1 MGLFDKLKRNYE
13 TDAEAAKRLYDKATS
28 EYKAKNYHSAV
39 RLYEMAWDKDPDVG
53 TFFFLSCCYYF
64 EWGTSKDEKRCYEL
78 TRHAALKDHPAA
90 MNNLS
95 FFLNTGYGCQ
105 EDRVEGRKWLERAA
119 NKNDVRAC
127 HTLACQLHI
136 EAKDDPKLLDR
147 CHKLITRCAT
157 ENFKDSVAKVSEW
170 FGPIKEEDWK
180 DMTTVDM
187 YNRGCDWMNGTNG
200 YTKNLTLAIR
210 CFDAAAERNHAGAY
224 CNKGWCLEQEGKYAL
239 ANEAYLKAANLGNAA
254 AMANLAQNLHNG
266 TGWPKDDTAARHY
279 LTMAQEA
286 GSGRATTLLAQFF
299 PEPKEEPQ
307 PAYDEEY
314 DEDAYS
320 DQPSAYD
327 MEEDDDELDFEDMTN
342 EEKVE
347 LMINNMNMCVS
358 MGFCIDEYDVPQL
371 AEELIEAEEYD
382 LARKLLRACLSVCES
397 SDEKNH
403 IDEVRFLLAWVYY
416 LDYDGNDENNAP
428 YYRLRLAYNL
438 IMLLGENPKLFGI
451 QYQKLADFYDICY
464 HFGDNYDLHNI
475 PCYHIPT
482 WYGHQAY
489 KFYSKAADMG
499 YYYSMQQ
506 QAKYLMKEPSIV
518 PSDYQKAEQLLTE
531 AVEYRRDLTLYLL
544 GELYYHD
551 KYGRKNVEKA
561 KECYINF
568 INKEYCYN
576 LYPYEYG
583 QACHNVASI
592 LIDYDGSIEALHQAR
607 KILSE
612 ARSHK
617 WCFGDVDRLYGR
629 MLCEGLGGARDVAEG
644 RRLIAEACDDEEGK
658 ATFRMKL

>member
-1 MGLFDKLKRNYE
+1 MGLFDKLKGFNE
-13 TDAEAAKRLYDKATS
+13 TNTEAAKRLYDKATS

-127 HTLACQLHI
+127 HTLAHNLYR

-170 FGPIKEEDWK
+170 FGPIKEEEWK
-180 DMTTVDM
+180 GMTTVDM

-200 YTKNLTLAIR
+200 YTKNLPLAIR
-210 CFDAAAERNHAGAY
+210 CFDAAAERNHAAAY

-239 ANEAYLKAANLGNAA
+239 ANEAYLKGANLGNAA

-279 LTMAQEA
+279 LIMAQEA
-286 GSGRATTLLAQFF
+286 GAERATTLLAQFF

-314 DEDAYS
+314 NEDAYG
-320 DQPSAYD
+320 DQPSTYD
-327 MEEDDDELDFEDMTN
+327 MDEEDDELDFEDWTN

-347 LMINNMNMCVS
+347 FMTTNMNMCVS
-358 MGFCIDEYDVPQL
+358 MGFCFDEYDVPQL
-371 AEELIEAEEYD
+371 AEELIEAEEYE

-397 SDEKNH
+397 SDEKKH

-416 LDYDGNDENNAP
+416 LDYDGNEENNAP

-438 IMLLGENPKLFGI
+438 IMQLGENPKLFGI
-451 QYQKLADFYDICY
+451 QYQNLADFYDICY

-475 PCYHIPT
+475 PGYHIPT

-489 KFYSKAADMG
+489 KFYSKAADS
-499 YYYSMQQ
+499 YYHSMQQ
-506 QAKYLMKEPSIV
+506 QAKYLMKEPSVV
-518 PSDYQKAEQLLTE
+518 PSNYLKAEQLL
-531 AVEYRRDLTLYLL
+531 RDAANNRQALALYLL
-544 GELYYHD
+544 GELYYHN
-551 KYGRKNVEKA
+551 KYGRRNVEKA
-561 KECYINF
+561 KGCYINF
-568 INKEYCYN
+568 IYKEYCYN

>member
-1 MGLFDKLKRNYE
+1 MGLFDKLKGFNE
-13 TDAEAAKRLYDKATS
+13 TNTEAAKRLYDKATS

-127 HTLACQLHI
+127 HTLAHNLYR

-170 FGPIKEEDWK
+170 FGPIKEEEWK
-180 DMTTVDM
+180 GMTTVDM

-200 YTKNLTLAIR
+200 YTKNLPLAIR

-239 ANEAYLKAANLGNAA
+239 ANEAYLKGANLGNAA

-279 LTMAQEA
+279 LIMAQEA
-286 GSGRATTLLAQFF
+286 GSERATTLLAQFF

-314 DEDAYS
+314 NEDAYG
-320 DQPSAYD
+320 DQPSTYD
-327 MEEDDDELDFEDMTN
+327 MDEEDDELDFEDWTN

-347 LMINNMNMCVS
+347 FMTTNMNMCVS
-358 MGFCIDEYDVPQL
+358 MGFCFDEYDVPQL
-371 AEELIEAEEYD
+371 AEELIEAEEYE

-397 SDEKNH
+397 SDEKKH

-416 LDYDGNDENNAP
+416 LDYDGNEENNAP

-438 IMLLGENPKLFGI
+438 IMQLGENPKLFGI
-451 QYQKLADFYDICY
+451 QYQNLADFYDICY

-475 PCYHIPT
+475 PGYHIPT

-489 KFYSKAADMG
+489 KFYSKAADS
-499 YYYSMQQ
+499 YYHSMQQ
-506 QAKYLMKEPSIV
+506 QAKYLMKEPSVV
-518 PSDYQKAEQLLTE
+518 PSNYLKAEQLL
-531 AVEYRRDLTLYLL
+531 RDAANNRQALALYLL
-544 GELYYHD
+544 GELYYHN
-551 KYGRKNVEKA
+551 KYGRRNVEKA
-561 KECYINF
+561 KGCYINF
-568 INKEYCYN
+568 IYKEYCYN

>member
-1 MGLFDKLKRNYE
+1 MGLFDKLKGFNE
-13 TDAEAAKRLYDKATS
+13 TNTEAAKRLYDKATS
-28 EYKAKNYHSAV
+28 EYKAKNYHCAV

-119 NKNDVRAC
+119 NKNDISAC

-170 FGPIKEEDWK
+170 FGPIKEEEWK
-180 DMTTVDM
+180 GMTTVDM

-200 YTKNLTLAIR
+200 YTKNLPLAIR
-210 CFDAAAERNHAGAY
+210 CFDAAAERNHAAAY

-239 ANEAYLKAANLGNAA
+239 ANEAYLKGANLGNAA

-279 LTMAQEA
+279 LIMAQEA
-286 GSGRATTLLAQFF
+286 GSERATTLLAQFF

-314 DEDAYS
+314 NEDAYG
-320 DQPSAYD
+320 DQPSTYD
-327 MEEDDDELDFEDMTN
+327 MDEEDDELDFDDWTN

-347 LMINNMNMCVS
+347 FMTTNMNMCVS
-358 MGFCIDEYDVPQL
+358 MGFCFDEYDVPQL
-371 AEELIEAEEYD
+371 AEELIEAEEYE

-397 SDEKNH
+397 SDEKKH

-416 LDYDGNDENNAP
+416 LDYDGNEENNAP

-438 IMLLGENPKLFGI
+438 IMQLGENPKLFGI
-451 QYQKLADFYDICY
+451 QYQNLADFYDICY

-475 PCYHIPT
+475 PGYHIPT

-489 KFYSKAADMG
+489 KFYSKAADS
-499 YYYSMQQ
+499 YYHSMQQ
-506 QAKYLMKEPSIV
+506 QAKYLMKEPSVV
-518 PSDYQKAEQLLTE
+518 PSNYLKAEQLL
-531 AVEYRRDLTLYLL
+531 RDAANNRQALALYLL
-544 GELYYHD
+544 GELYYHN
-551 KYGRKNVEKA
+551 KYGRRNVEKA
-561 KECYINF
+561 KGCYINF
-568 INKEYCYN
+568 IYKEYCYN

>member
-1 MGLFDKLKRNYE
+1 MGLFDKLKGFNE
-13 TDAEAAKRLYDKATS
+13 TDTEAAKRLYDKATS
-28 EYKAKNYHSAV
+28 EYKAKNYYSAV

-127 HTLACQLHI
+127 HTLAHNLYR

-170 FGPIKEEDWK
+170 FGPIKEEEWK
-180 DMTTVDM
+180 GMTTVDM

-200 YTKNLTLAIR
+200 YTKNLPLAIR
-210 CFDAAAERNHAGAY
+210 CFDAAAERNHAAAY

-239 ANEAYLKAANLGNAA
+239 ANEAYLKGANLGNAA

-279 LTMAQEA
+279 LIMAQEA
-286 GSGRATTLLAQFF
+286 GSERATTLLAQFF

-314 DEDAYS
+314 NEDAYG
-320 DQPSAYD
+320 DQPSTYD
-327 MEEDDDELDFEDMTN
+327 MDEEDDELDFEDWTN

-347 LMINNMNMCVS
+347 FMTTNMNMCVS
-358 MGFCIDEYDVPQL
+358 MGFCFDEYDVPQL
-371 AEELIEAEEYD
+371 AEELIEAEEYE

-397 SDEKNH
+397 SDEKKH

-416 LDYDGNDENNAP
+416 LDYDGNEENNAP

-438 IMLLGENPKLFGI
+438 IMQLGENPKLFGI
-451 QYQKLADFYDICY
+451 QYQNLADFYDICY

-475 PCYHIPT
+475 PGYHIPT

-489 KFYSKAADMG
+489 KFYSKAADS
-499 YYYSMQQ
+499 YYHSMQQ
-506 QAKYLMKEPSIV
+506 QAKYLMKEPSVV
-518 PSDYQKAEQLLTE
+518 PSNYLKAEQLL
-531 AVEYRRDLTLYLL
+531 RDAANNRQALALYLL
-544 GELYYHD
+544 GELYYHN
-551 KYGRKNVEKA
+551 KYGRRNVEKA
-561 KECYINF
+561 KGCYINF
-568 INKEYCYN
+568 IYKEYCYN

>member
-1 MGLFDKLKRNYE
+1 MGLFDKLKGFNE
-13 TDAEAAKRLYDKATS
+13 TNTEAAKRLYDKATS
-28 EYKAKNYHSAV
+28 EYKAKNYYSAV

-53 TFFFLSCCYYF
+53 TFFNLSCCYYF

-78 TRHAALKDHPAA
+78 TRHAAIKDHPAA

-119 NKNDVRAC
+119 NKNDISAC

-170 FGPIKEEDWK
+170 FGPIKEEEWK
-180 DMTTVDM
+180 GMTTVDM

-200 YTKNLTLAIR
+200 YSKNLPLAIR
-210 CFDAAAERNHAGAY
+210 CFDAAAERNHAAAY
-224 CNKGWCLEQEGKYAL
+224 CNKGWCLEQEGKLAL
-239 ANEAYLKAANLGNAA
+239 ANEAYLKGANLGNAA

-279 LTMAQEA
+279 LIMAQEA
-286 GSGRATTLLAQFF
+286 GSERATTMLAQFF
-299 PEPKEEPQ
+299 AEPNEVPQ

-327 MEEDDDELDFEDMTN
+327 MDEEDDELDFEEMTH

-347 LMINNMNMCVS
+347 YMTANMNMCVS
-358 MGFCIDEYDVPQL
+358 MRFCIDEYDVPQL
-371 AEELIEAEEYD
+371 AEELIDAEEFD
-382 LARKLLRACLSVCES
+382 LARKLLRKCLSVCES
-397 SDEKNH
+397 SNDADDN

-416 LDYDGNDENNAP
+416 LDYDGNEEDNAP
-428 YYRLRLAYNL
+428 YYRLRLAYEL

-451 QYQKLADFYDICY
+451 QNQNLADFYDVCY
-464 HFGDNYDLHNI
+464 HFGDDYDLHNM
-475 PCYHIPT
+475 PCYHIST

-489 KFYSKAADMG
+489 KFYSKAADDG
-499 YYYSMQQ
+499 YGYSMQM
-506 QAKYLMKEPSIV
+506 QAKYLMKEPSVV
-518 PSDYQKAEQLLTE
+518 PSNYQKAEQLLTE
-531 AVEYRRDLTLYLL
+531 AVNNIQTLAFYLL
-544 GELYYHD
+544 GDLYYHS
-551 KYGRKNVEKA
+551 KYGRRNVEKA

-568 INKEYCYN
+568 INKYYCYN

-583 QACHNVASI
+583 QACHNAASI
-592 LIDYDGSIEALHQAR
+592 LIDYDGSKEALHQAR
-607 KILSE
+607 SILSE

-617 WCFGDVDRLYGR
+617 WCFGAVDRLYGR
-629 MLCEGLGGARDVAEG
+629 MLCEGLGGERDVAEG
-644 RRLIAEACDDEEGK
+644 RRLIAEACDDEEG
-658 ATFRMKL
+658 

>member
-1 MGLFDKLKRNYE
+1 MGLFDKLKGFNE
-13 TDAEAAKRLYDKATS
+13 TNTEAAKRLYDKATS

-53 TFFFLSCCYYF
+53 TFFFLSCCYFF

-119 NKNDVRAC
+119 SKNDVRAC
-127 HTLACQLHI
+127 HTLAHNLYR

-170 FGPIKEEDWK
+170 FGPIKEEEWK
-180 DMTTVDM
+180 GMTTVDM

-200 YTKNLTLAIR
+200 YSKNLTLAIR
-210 CFDAAAERNHAGAY
+210 CFDAAAERNHAAAY

-239 ANEAYLKAANLGNAA
+239 ANEAYLKGANLGNAA

-279 LTMAQEA
+279 LIMAQEA
-286 GSGRATTLLAQFF
+286 GSERATTLLAQFF

-314 DEDAYS
+314 NEDAYG
-320 DQPSAYD
+320 DQPSTYD
-327 MEEDDDELDFEDMTN
+327 MDEEDDELDFEDWTN

-347 LMINNMNMCVS
+347 FMTTNMNMCVS
-358 MGFCIDEYDVPQL
+358 MGFCFDEYDVPQL
-371 AEELIEAEEYD
+371 AEELIEAEEYE

-397 SDEKNH
+397 SDEKKH

-416 LDYDGNDENNAP
+416 LDYDGNEENNAP

-438 IMLLGENPKLFGI
+438 IMQLGENPKLFGI
-451 QYQKLADFYDICY
+451 QYQNLADFYDICY

-475 PCYHIPT
+475 PGYHIPT

-489 KFYSKAADMG
+489 KFYSKAADS
-499 YYYSMQQ
+499 YYHSMQQ
-506 QAKYLMKEPSIV
+506 QAKYLMKEPSVV
-518 PSDYQKAEQLLTE
+518 PSNYLKAEQLL
-531 AVEYRRDLTLYLL
+531 RDAANNRQALALYLL
-544 GELYYHD
+544 GELYYHN
-551 KYGRKNVEKA
+551 KYGRRNVEKA
-561 KECYINF
+561 KGCYINF
-568 INKEYCYN
+568 IYKEYCYN

-629 MLCEGLGGARDVAEG
+629 MLCEGLGGARDVAKG

>member
-1 MGLFDKLKRNYE
+1 MGLFDKLKGFNE
-13 TDAEAAKRLYDKATS
+13 TNTEAAKRLYDKATS
-28 EYKAKNYHSAV
+28 EYKAKNYYSAV

-53 TFFFLSCCYYF
+53 TFFNLSCCYYF

-78 TRHAALKDHPAA
+78 TRHAAIKDHPAA

-105 EDRVEGRKWLERAA
+105 EDRVEGRKWLEKAA

-127 HTLACQLHI
+127 HTLAHNLHT

-170 FGPIKEEDWK
+170 FGPIKEEEWK
-180 DMTTVDM
+180 GMTTVDM

-200 YTKNLTLAIR
+200 YTKNLPLAIR
-210 CFDAAAERNHAGAY
+210 CFDAAAERNHAAAY

-239 ANEAYLKAANLGNAA
+239 ANEAYLKGANLGNAA

-279 LTMAQEA
+279 LIMAQEA
-286 GSGRATTLLAQFF
+286 GSERATTLLAQFF

-314 DEDAYS
+314 NEDAYG
-320 DQPSAYD
+320 DQPSTYD
-327 MEEDDDELDFEDMTN
+327 MDEEDDELDFEDWTN

-347 LMINNMNMCVS
+347 FMTTNMNMCVS
-358 MGFCIDEYDVPQL
+358 MGFCFDEYDVPQL
-371 AEELIEAEEYD
+371 AEELIEAEEYE

-397 SDEKNH
+397 SDEKKH
-403 IDEVRFLLAWVYY
+403 IDEVRFLLAWIYY
-416 LDYDGNDENNAP
+416 LDYDGNEENNAP

-438 IMLLGENPKLFGI
+438 IMQLGENPKLFGI
-451 QYQKLADFYDICY
+451 QYQNLADFYDICY

-475 PCYHIPT
+475 PGYHIPT

-489 KFYSKAADMG
+489 KFYSKAADS
-499 YYYSMQQ
+499 YYHSMQQ
-506 QAKYLMKEPSIV
+506 QAKYLMKEPSVV
-518 PSDYQKAEQLLTE
+518 PSNYLKAEQLL
-531 AVEYRRDLTLYLL
+531 RDAANNRQALALYLL
-544 GELYYHD
+544 GELYYHN
-551 KYGRKNVEKA
+551 KYGRRNVEKA
-561 KECYINF
+561 KGCYINF
-568 INKEYCYN
+568 IYKEYCYN

>member
-1 MGLFDKLKRNYE
+1 MGLFDKLKGFNE
-13 TDAEAAKRLYDKATS
+13 TNTEAAKRLYDKATS

-119 NKNDVRAC
+119 NKNDLSAC

-170 FGPIKEEDWK
+170 FGPIKEEEWK
-180 DMTTVDM
+180 GMTTVDM

-200 YTKNLTLAIR
+200 YTKNLPLAIR
-210 CFDAAAERNHAGAY
+210 CFEAAAERNHAAAY

-239 ANEAYLKAANLGNAA
+239 ANEAYLKGTNLGNAA

-279 LTMAQEA
+279 LIMAQEA
-286 GSGRATTLLAQFF
+286 GSERATTLLAEFF

-314 DEDAYS
+314 NEDAYG
-320 DQPSAYD
+320 DQPSTYD
-327 MEEDDDELDFEDMTN
+327 MDEEDDELDFEDWTN

-347 LMINNMNMCVS
+347 FMTTNMNMCVS
-358 MGFCIDEYDVPQL
+358 MGFCFDEYDVPQL
-371 AEELIEAEEYD
+371 AEELIEAEEYE
-382 LARKLLRACLSVCES
+382 LARKLLRSCLSVCES
-397 SDEKNH
+397 SDEKKH

-416 LDYDGNDENNAP
+416 LDYDGNEEGNAP

-438 IMLLGENPKLFGI
+438 IMQLGENPKLFGI
-451 QYQKLADFYDICY
+451 QYQNLADFYNTCY
-464 HFGDNYDLHNI
+464 HFGDDYDLHNI
-475 PCYHIPT
+475 PGYHIPT

-489 KFYSKAADMG
+489 KFYSKAADNG
-499 YYYSMQQ
+499 YWHSMQQ

-518 PSDYQKAEQLLTE
+518 ASDYQKAEQLLTE
-531 AVEYRRDLTLYLL
+531 PAKYMQALALYLL
-544 GELYYHD
+544 GDLYYHS
-551 KYGRKNVEKA
+551 KYGRRNVEKA
-561 KECYINF
+561 KGCYINF

-592 LIDYDGSIEALHQAR
+592 LIDYDGSKEALHQAR

-612 ARSHK
+612 ARSHR
-617 WCFGDVDRLYGR
+617 WCFGAVDRLYGR

>member
-1 MGLFDKLKRNYE
+1 MGLFDKLKRNNE
-13 TDAEAAKRLYDKATS
+13 TNTEAAKRLYDKATS
-28 EYKAKNYHSAV
+28 EYKAKNYYSAV

-53 TFFFLSCCYYF
+53 TFFFQSCCYYF

-127 HTLACQLHI
+127 HTLAHNLHT

-170 FGPIKEEDWK
+170 FGPIKEDEWNG
-180 DMTTVDM
+180 MTTVDM

-200 YTKNLTLAIR
+200 FTKNLTLAIR
-210 CFDAAAERNHAGAY
+210 CFEAAAERNHAGAY
-224 CNKGWCLEQEGKYAL
+224 CNKGWCLEQEGKLAL
-239 ANEAYLKAANLGNAA
+239 ANEAYLKGANLGNAA

-286 GSGRATTLLAQFF
+286 GSERATTMLAEFF
-299 PEPKEEPQ
+299 PDPKEEPQ
-307 PAYDEEY
+307 PIYS
-314 DEDAYS
+314 EDAC
-320 DQPSAYD
+320 DDEPSTYD
-327 MEEDDDELDFEDMTN
+327 MDEEDDELYFDDWTN

-347 LMINNMNMCVS
+347 FMTTNMNMCVS
-358 MGFCIDEYDVPQL
+358 MGFCIDECDVPQL
-371 AEELIEAEEYD
+371 AEELIDAEEYD
-382 LARKLLRACLSVCES
+382 LARKLLRSCLSVCES
-397 SDEKNH
+397 TNDADDN

-416 LDYDGNDENNAP
+416 LDYDGNEEDNAP
-428 YYRLRLAYNL
+428 YYRLRLAYEL
-438 IMLLGENPKLFGI
+438 IMLLGENPILHGE
-451 QYQKLADFYDICY
+451 QNQNLADFYDTCY
-464 HFGDNYDLHNI
+464 RYGDDYDLHNL
-475 PCYHIPT
+475 PGYHIPT

-489 KFYSKAADMG
+489 RFYSKAADDG
-499 YYYSMQQ
+499 YGYSMQM
-506 QAKYLMKEPSIV
+506 QAKYLMKEPSVV
-518 PSDYQKAEQLLTE
+518 PSNYQKAEQLLTE
-531 AVEYRRDLTLYLL
+531 AVNNIQALAFYLL
-544 GELYYHD
+544 GDLYYHS
-551 KYGRKNVEKA
+551 KYGRRNVEKA

-568 INKEYCYN
+568 INKYYCYN

-583 QACHNVASI
+583 QACHNAASI
-592 LIDYDGSIEALHQAR
+592 LIDYDGSKESLRQAR
-607 KILSE
+607 SILSE

-617 WCFGDVDRLYGR
+617 WCFGAVDRLYGR
-629 MLCEGLGGARDVAEG
+629 MLCEGLGGERDVAEG
-644 RRLIAEACDDEEGK
+644 RRLIAEACDDKEGM
-658 ATFRMKL
+658 AIFRWKL

>member
-1 MGLFDKLKRNYE
+1 MGLFDKLKGFNE
-13 TDAEAAKRLYDKATS
+13 TNTETAKRLYDKATS
-28 EYKAKNYHSAV
+28 EYKAKSYYSAV

-127 HTLACQLHI
+127 HTLAHNLYR

-170 FGPIKEEDWK
+170 FGPIKEEEWK
-180 DMTTVDM
+180 GMTTVDM

-200 YTKNLTLAIR
+200 YTKNLPLAIR
-210 CFDAAAERNHAGAY
+210 CFDAAAERNHAAAY

-239 ANEAYLKAANLGNAA
+239 ANEAYLKGANLGNAA

-279 LTMAQEA
+279 LIIAQEA
-286 GSGRATTLLAQFF
+286 GSERATTLLAQFF

-314 DEDAYS
+314 NEDAYG
-320 DQPSAYD
+320 DQPSTYD
-327 MEEDDDELDFEDMTN
+327 MDEEDDELDFEDWTN

-347 LMINNMNMCVS
+347 FMTTNMNMCVS
-358 MGFCIDEYDVPQL
+358 MGFCFDEYDVPQL
-371 AEELIEAEEYD
+371 AEELIEAEEYE

-397 SDEKNH
+397 SDEKKH

-416 LDYDGNDENNAP
+416 LDYDGNEENNAP

-438 IMLLGENPKLFGI
+438 IMQLGENPKLFGI
-451 QYQKLADFYDICY
+451 QYQNLADFYDICY

-475 PCYHIPT
+475 PGYHIPT

-489 KFYSKAADMG
+489 KFYSKAADS
-499 YYYSMQQ
+499 YYHSMQQ
-506 QAKYLMKEPSIV
+506 QAKYLMKEPSVV
-518 PSDYQKAEQLLTE
+518 PSNYLKAEQLL
-531 AVEYRRDLTLYLL
+531 RDAANNRQALALYLL
-544 GELYYHD
+544 GELYYHN
-551 KYGRKNVEKA
+551 KYGRRNVEKA
-561 KECYINF
+561 KGCYINF
-568 INKEYCYN
+568 IYKEYCYN

>member
-1 MGLFDKLKRNYE
+1 MGLFDKLKGFNE
-13 TDAEAAKRLYDKATS
+13 TNTETAKRLYDKATS
-28 EYKAKNYHSAV
+28 EYKAKSYYSAV

-127 HTLACQLHI
+127 HTLAHNLYR

-170 FGPIKEEDWK
+170 FGPIKEEEWK
-180 DMTTVDM
+180 GMTTVDM

-200 YTKNLTLAIR
+200 YTKNLPLAIR
-210 CFDAAAERNHAGAY
+210 CFDAAAERNHAAAY

-239 ANEAYLKAANLGNAA
+239 ANEAYLKGANLGNAA

-279 LTMAQEA
+279 LIMAQEA
-286 GSGRATTLLAQFF
+286 GSERATTLLAQFF

-314 DEDAYS
+314 NEDAYG
-320 DQPSAYD
+320 DQPSTYD
-327 MEEDDDELDFEDMTN
+327 MDEEDDELDFEDWTN

-347 LMINNMNMCVS
+347 FMTTNMNMCVS
-358 MGFCIDEYDVPQL
+358 MGFCFDEYDVPQL
-371 AEELIEAEEYD
+371 AEELIEAEEYE

-397 SDEKNH
+397 SDEKKH

-416 LDYDGNDENNAP
+416 LDYDGNEENNAP

-438 IMLLGENPKLFGI
+438 IMQLGENPKLFGI
-451 QYQKLADFYDICY
+451 QYQNLADFYDICY

-475 PCYHIPT
+475 PGYHIPT

-489 KFYSKAADMG
+489 KFYSKAADS
-499 YYYSMQQ
+499 YYHSMQQ
-506 QAKYLMKEPSIV
+506 QAKYLMKEPSVV
-518 PSDYQKAEQLLTE
+518 PSNYLKAEQLL
-531 AVEYRRDLTLYLL
+531 RDAANNRQALALYLL
-544 GELYYHD
+544 GELYYHN
-551 KYGRKNVEKA
+551 KYGRRNVEKA
-561 KECYINF
+561 KGCYINF
-568 INKEYCYN
+568 IYKEYCYN

>member
-1 MGLFDKLKRNYE
+1 MGLFDKLKGFNE
-13 TDAEAAKRLYDKATS
+13 TNTEAAKRLYDKATS
-28 EYKAKNYHSAV
+28 EYKAKSYYSAV

-127 HTLACQLHI
+127 HTLAHNLYR

-170 FGPIKEEDWK
+170 FGPIKEEEWK
-180 DMTTVDM
+180 GMTTVDM

-200 YTKNLTLAIR
+200 YTKNLPLAIR
-210 CFDAAAERNHAGAY
+210 CFDAAAERNHAAAY

-239 ANEAYLKAANLGNAA
+239 ANEAYLKGANLGNAA

-279 LTMAQEA
+279 LIMAQEA
-286 GSGRATTLLAQFF
+286 GSERATTLLAQFF

-314 DEDAYS
+314 NEDAYG
-320 DQPSAYD
+320 DQPSTYD
-327 MEEDDDELDFEDMTN
+327 MDEEDDELDFEDWTN

-347 LMINNMNMCVS
+347 FMTTNMNMCVS
-358 MGFCIDEYDVPQL
+358 MGFCFDEYDVPQL
-371 AEELIEAEEYD
+371 AEELIEAEEYE

-397 SDEKNH
+397 SDEKKH

-416 LDYDGNDENNAP
+416 LDYDGNEENNAP

-438 IMLLGENPKLFGI
+438 IMQLGENPKLFGI
-451 QYQKLADFYDICY
+451 QYQNLADFYDICY

-475 PCYHIPT
+475 PGYHIPT

-489 KFYSKAADMG
+489 KFYSKAADS
-499 YYYSMQQ
+499 YYHSMQQ
-506 QAKYLMKEPSIV
+506 QAKYLMKEPSVV
-518 PSDYQKAEQLLTE
+518 PSNYLKAEQLL
-531 AVEYRRDLTLYLL
+531 RDAANNRQALALYLL
-544 GELYYHD
+544 GELYYHN
-551 KYGRKNVEKA
+551 KYGRRNVEKA
-561 KECYINF
+561 KGCYINF
-568 INKEYCYN
+568 IYKEYCYN

>member
-1 MGLFDKLKRNYE
+1 MGLFDKLKGFNE
-13 TDAEAAKRLYDKATS
+13 TNTEAAKRLYDKATS

-127 HTLACQLHI
+127 HTLAHNLYR

-170 FGPIKEEDWK
+170 FGPIKEEEWK
-180 DMTTVDM
+180 GMTTVDM

-200 YTKNLTLAIR
+200 YTKNLPLAIR

-239 ANEAYLKAANLGNAA
+239 ANEAYLKGANLGNAA

-279 LTMAQEA
+279 LIMAQEA
-286 GSGRATTLLAQFF
+286 GSERATTLLAQFF

-314 DEDAYS
+314 NEDAYG
-320 DQPSAYD
+320 DQPSTYD
-327 MEEDDDELDFEDMTN
+327 MDEEDDELDFEDWTN

-347 LMINNMNMCVS
+347 FMTTNMNMCVS
-358 MGFCIDEYDVPQL
+358 MGFCFDEYDVPQL
-371 AEELIEAEEYD
+371 AEELIEAEEYE

-397 SDEKNH
+397 SDEKKH

-416 LDYDGNDENNAP
+416 LDYDGNEENNAP

-438 IMLLGENPKLFGI
+438 IMQLGENPKLFGI
-451 QYQKLADFYDICY
+451 QYQNLADFYDICY

-475 PCYHIPT
+475 PGYHIPT

-489 KFYSKAADMG
+489 KFYSKAADDG

-506 QAKYLMKEPSIV
+506 QAKYLMKEPSVV
-518 PSDYQKAEQLLTE
+518 PSNYQKAEQLLTE
-531 AVEYRRDLTLYLL
+531 AAKYMQALALYLL
-544 GELYYHD
+544 GELYYHN
-551 KYGRKNVEKA
+551 KYGRRNVEKA
-561 KECYINF
+561 KGCYINF

>member
-1 MGLFDKLKRNYE
+1 MGLFDKLKGFNE
-13 TDAEAAKRLYDKATS
+13 TNTEAAKRLYDKATS

-53 TFFFLSCCYYF
+53 TFFFLSCCYFF

-119 NKNDVRAC
+119 SKNDVRAC
-127 HTLACQLHI
+127 HTLAHNLYR

-170 FGPIKEEDWK
+170 FGPIKEEEWK
-180 DMTTVDM
+180 GMTTVDM

-200 YTKNLTLAIR
+200 YSKNLTLAIR
-210 CFDAAAERNHAGAY
+210 CFDAAAERNHAAAY

-239 ANEAYLKAANLGNAA
+239 ANEAYLKGANLGNAA

-279 LTMAQEA
+279 LIMAQEA
-286 GSGRATTLLAQFF
+286 GSERATTLLAQFF

-314 DEDAYS
+314 NEDAYG
-320 DQPSAYD
+320 DQPSTYD
-327 MEEDDDELDFEDMTN
+327 MDEEDDELDFEDWTN

-347 LMINNMNMCVS
+347 FMTTNMNMCVS
-358 MGFCIDEYDVPQL
+358 MGFCFDEYDVPQL
-371 AEELIEAEEYD
+371 AEELIEAEEYE

-397 SDEKNH
+397 SDEKKH

-416 LDYDGNDENNAP
+416 LDYDGNEENNAP

-438 IMLLGENPKLFGI
+438 IMQLGENPKLFGI
-451 QYQKLADFYDICY
+451 QYQNLADFYDICY

-475 PCYHIPT
+475 PGYHIPT

-489 KFYSKAADMG
+489 KFYSKAADS
-499 YYYSMQQ
+499 YYHSMQQ
-506 QAKYLMKEPSIV
+506 QAKYLMKEPSVV
-518 PSDYQKAEQLLTE
+518 PSNYLKAEQLL
-531 AVEYRRDLTLYLL
+531 RDAANNRQALALYLL
-544 GELYYHD
+544 GELYYHN
-551 KYGRKNVEKA
+551 KYGRRNVEKA
-561 KECYINF
+561 KGCYINF
-568 INKEYCYN
+568 IYKEYCYN

>member
-1 MGLFDKLKRNYE
+1 MGLFDKLKGFNE
-13 TDAEAAKRLYDKATS
+13 TNTEAAKRLYDKATS

-127 HTLACQLHI
+127 HTLAHNLYR

-170 FGPIKEEDWK
+170 FGPIKEEEWK
-180 DMTTVDM
+180 GMTTVDM

-200 YTKNLTLAIR
+200 YTKNLPLAIR
-210 CFDAAAERNHAGAY
+210 CFDAAAERNHAAAY

-239 ANEAYLKAANLGNAA
+239 ANEAYLKGANLGNAA

-279 LTMAQEA
+279 LIMAQEA
-286 GSGRATTLLAQFF
+286 GSERATTLLAQFF

-314 DEDAYS
+314 NEDAYG
-320 DQPSAYD
+320 DQPSTYD
-327 MEEDDDELDFEDMTN
+327 MDEEDDELDFEDWTN

-347 LMINNMNMCVS
+347 FMTTNMNLCVS
-358 MGFCIDEYDVPQL
+358 MGFCFDEYDVPQL
-371 AEELIEAEEYD
+371 AEELIEAEEYE

-397 SDEKNH
+397 SDEKKH

-416 LDYDGNDENNAP
+416 LDYDGNEENNAP

-438 IMLLGENPKLFGI
+438 IMQLGENPKLFGI
-451 QYQKLADFYDICY
+451 QYQNLADFYDICY

-475 PCYHIPT
+475 PGYHIPT

-489 KFYSKAADMG
+489 KFYSKAADDG

-506 QAKYLMKEPSIV
+506 QAKYLMKEPSVV
-518 PSDYQKAEQLLTE
+518 PSNYQKAEQLLTE
-531 AVEYRRDLTLYLL
+531 AAKYMQALALYLL
-544 GELYYHD
+544 GELYYHN
-551 KYGRKNVEKA
+551 KYGRRNVEKA
-561 KECYINF
+561 KGCYINF

>member
-1 MGLFDKLKRNYE
+1 MGLFDKLKRNNE
-13 TDAEAAKRLYDKATS
+13 TNTEAAKRLYDKATS

-127 HTLACQLHI
+127 HTLAHNLYR

-147 CHKLITRCAT
+147 CHKLISRCAT

-170 FGPIKEEDWK
+170 FGPIKEEEWK
-180 DMTTVDM
+180 GMTTVDM

-200 YTKNLTLAIR
+200 YTKNLPLAIR
-210 CFDAAAERNHAGAY
+210 CFDAAAERNHAAAY

-239 ANEAYLKAANLGNAA
+239 ANEAYLKGANLGNAA

-279 LTMAQEA
+279 LIMAQEA
-286 GSGRATTLLAQFF
+286 GSERATTLLAQFF

-314 DEDAYS
+314 NEDAYG
-320 DQPSAYD
+320 DQPSTYD
-327 MEEDDDELDFEDMTN
+327 MDEEDDELDFEDWTN

-347 LMINNMNMCVS
+347 FMTTNMNMCVS
-358 MGFCIDEYDVPQL
+358 MGFCFDEYDVPQL
-371 AEELIEAEEYD
+371 AEELIEAEEYE

-397 SDEKNH
+397 SDEKKH

-416 LDYDGNDENNAP
+416 LDYDGNEENNAP

-438 IMLLGENPKLFGI
+438 IMQLGENPKLFGI
-451 QYQKLADFYDICY
+451 QYQNLADFYDICY

-475 PCYHIPT
+475 PGYHIPT

-489 KFYSKAADMG
+489 KFYSKAADS
-499 YYYSMQQ
+499 YYHSMQQ
-506 QAKYLMKEPSIV
+506 QAKYLMKEPSVV
-518 PSDYQKAEQLLTE
+518 PSNYLKAEQLL
-531 AVEYRRDLTLYLL
+531 RDAANNRQALALYLL
-544 GELYYHD
+544 GELYYHN
-551 KYGRKNVEKA
+551 KYGRRNVEKA
-561 KECYINF
+561 RGCYINF
-568 INKEYCYN
+568 IYKEYCYN

>member
-1 MGLFDKLKRNYE
+1 MGLFDKLKGFNE
-13 TDAEAAKRLYDKATS
+13 TNTEAAKRLYDKATS

-119 NKNDVRAC
+119 NKNDISAC

-170 FGPIKEEDWK
+170 FGPIKEEEWK
-180 DMTTVDM
+180 GMTTVDM
-187 YNRGCDWMNGTNG
+187 YNRGCNWMNGTNG
-200 YTKNLTLAIR
+200 YTKNLPLAIR
-210 CFDAAAERNHAGAY
+210 CFDAAAERNHAAAY

-239 ANEAYLKAANLGNAA
+239 ANEAYLKGANLGNAA

-279 LTMAQEA
+279 LIMAQEA
-286 GSGRATTLLAQFF
+286 GSERATTLLAQFF

-314 DEDAYS
+314 NEDAYG
-320 DQPSAYD
+320 DQPSTYD
-327 MEEDDDELDFEDMTN
+327 MDEEDDELDFEDWTN

-347 LMINNMNMCVS
+347 FMTTNMNMCVS
-358 MGFCIDEYDVPQL
+358 MGFCFDEYDVPQL
-371 AEELIEAEEYD
+371 AEELIEAEEYE

-397 SDEKNH
+397 SDEKKH

-416 LDYDGNDENNAP
+416 LDYDGNEENNAP

-438 IMLLGENPKLFGI
+438 IMQLGENPKLFGI
-451 QYQKLADFYDICY
+451 QYQNLADFYDICY

-475 PCYHIPT
+475 PGYHIPT

-489 KFYSKAADMG
+489 KFYSKAADS
-499 YYYSMQQ
+499 YYHSMQQ
-506 QAKYLMKEPSIV
+506 QAKYLMKEPSVV
-518 PSDYQKAEQLLTE
+518 PSNYLKAEQLL
-531 AVEYRRDLTLYLL
+531 RDAANNRQALALYLL
-544 GELYYHD
+544 GELYYHN
-551 KYGRKNVEKA
+551 KYGRRNVEKA
-561 KECYINF
+561 KGCYINF
-568 INKEYCYN
+568 IYKEYCYN

>member
-1 MGLFDKLKRNYE
+1 MGLFDKLKGFNE
-13 TDAEAAKRLYDKATS
+13 TNTETAKRLYDKATS
-28 EYKAKNYHSAV
+28 EYKAKSYYSAV

-127 HTLACQLHI
+127 HTLAHNLYR

-147 CHKLITRCAT
+147 CHKLISRCAT

-170 FGPIKEEDWK
+170 FGPIKEEEWK
-180 DMTTVDM
+180 GMTTVDM

-200 YTKNLTLAIR
+200 YTKNLPLAIR
-210 CFDAAAERNHAGAY
+210 CFDAAAERNHAAAY

-239 ANEAYLKAANLGNAA
+239 ANEAYLKGANLGNAA

-279 LTMAQEA
+279 LIMAQEA
-286 GSGRATTLLAQFF
+286 GSERATTLLAQFF
-299 PEPKEEPQ
+299 SEPKEEPQ

-314 DEDAYS
+314 NEDAYG
-320 DQPSAYD
+320 DQPSTYD
-327 MEEDDDELDFEDMTN
+327 MDEEDDELDFEDWTN

-347 LMINNMNMCVS
+347 FMTTNMNMCVS
-358 MGFCIDEYDVPQL
+358 MGFCFDEYDVPQL
-371 AEELIEAEEYD
+371 AEELIEAEEYE

-397 SDEKNH
+397 SDEKKH

-416 LDYDGNDENNAP
+416 LDYDGNEENNAP

-438 IMLLGENPKLFGI
+438 IMQLGENPKLFGI
-451 QYQKLADFYDICY
+451 QYQNLADFYDICY

-475 PCYHIPT
+475 PGYHIPT

-489 KFYSKAADMG
+489 KFYSKAADS
-499 YYYSMQQ
+499 YYHSMQQ
-506 QAKYLMKEPSIV
+506 QAKYLMKEPSVV
-518 PSDYQKAEQLLTE
+518 PSNYLKAEQLL
-531 AVEYRRDLTLYLL
+531 RDAANNRQALALYLL
-544 GELYYHD
+544 GELYYHN
-551 KYGRKNVEKA
+551 KYGRRNVEKA
-561 KECYINF
+561 KGCYINF
-568 INKEYCYN
+568 IYKEYCYN

>member
-1 MGLFDKLKRNYE
+1 MGLFDKLKGFNE
-13 TDAEAAKRLYDKATS
+13 TNTETAKRLYDKATS
-28 EYKAKNYHSAV
+28 EYKAKSYYSAV

-127 HTLACQLHI
+127 HTLAHNLYR

-170 FGPIKEEDWK
+170 FGPIKEEEWK
-180 DMTTVDM
+180 GMTTVDM

-200 YTKNLTLAIR
+200 YTKNLPLAIR
-210 CFDAAAERNHAGAY
+210 CFDAAAERNHAAAY

-239 ANEAYLKAANLGNAA
+239 ANEAYLKGANLGNAA

-279 LTMAQEA
+279 LIMAQEA
-286 GSGRATTLLAQFF
+286 GSERATTLLAQFF

-314 DEDAYS
+314 NEDAYG
-320 DQPSAYD
+320 DQPSTYD
-327 MEEDDDELDFEDMTN
+327 MDEEDDELDFEDWTN

-347 LMINNMNMCVS
+347 FMTTNMNMCVS
-358 MGFCIDEYDVPQL
+358 MGFCFDEYDVPQL
-371 AEELIEAEEYD
+371 AEELIEAEEYE

-397 SDEKNH
+397 SDEKKH

-416 LDYDGNDENNAP
+416 LDYDGNEENNAP

-438 IMLLGENPKLFGI
+438 IMQLGENPKLFGI
-451 QYQKLADFYDICY
+451 QYQNLADFYDICY

-475 PCYHIPT
+475 PGYHIPT

-489 KFYSKAADMG
+489 KFYSKAADS
-499 YYYSMQQ
+499 YYHSMQQ
-506 QAKYLMKEPSIV
+506 QAKYLMKEPSVV
-518 PSDYQKAEQLLTE
+518 PSNYLKAEQLL
-531 AVEYRRDLTLYLL
+531 RDAANNRQALALYLL
-544 GELYYHD
+544 GELYYHN
-551 KYGRKNVEKA
+551 KYGRRNVEKA
-561 KECYINF
+561 KGCYINF
-568 INKEYCYN
+568 IYKEYCYN

-592 LIDYDGSIEALHQAR
+592 LIDFDGSIEALHQAR

>member
-1 MGLFDKLKRNYE
+1 MMGLFDKLKRFNE
-13 TDAEAAKRLYDKATS
+13 TDTEAAKRLYDNATS
-28 EYKAKNYHSAV
+28 DYKAKNYHSAV

-53 TFFFLSCCYYF
+53 TFFNLSCCYYF

-78 TRHAALKDHPAA
+78 TRHAAIKDHPAA

-127 HTLACQLHI
+127 HTLAHNLHT

-157 ENFKDSVAKVSEW
+157 ENFQDAREKVNEW
-170 FGPIKEEDWK
+170 FGPIKEDEWNG
-180 DMTTVDM
+180 MTTVDM

-200 YTKNLTLAIR
+200 FAKNLTLAIR
-210 CFDAAAERNHAGAY
+210 CFEAAAERNHAGAY
-224 CNKGWCLEQEGKYAL
+224 CNKGWCLEQEGKLAL
-239 ANEAYLKAANLGNAA
+239 ANEAYLKGANLGNAA

-279 LTMAQEA
+279 LIMAQEA
-286 GSGRATTLLAQFF
+286 GSERATTMLAQFF
-299 PEPKEEPQ
+299 AEPKEDPQ

-327 MEEDDDELDFEDMTN
+327 KDEEDDELDFEDMTN

-347 LMINNMNMCVS
+347 YMTANMNMCVS
-358 MGFCIDEYDVPQL
+358 MRFCIDEYDVPQL
-371 AEELIEAEEYD
+371 AEELIDAEEYD
-382 LARKLLRACLSVCES
+382 LARKLLRKCLSVCES
-397 SDEKNH
+397 SNDADDN

-416 LDYDGNDENNAP
+416 LDYDGNEEDNAP
-428 YYRLRLAYNL
+428 YYRLRLAYEL

-451 QYQKLADFYDICY
+451 QNQNLADFYDTCY
-464 HFGDNYDLHNI
+464 RYGDDYDLHNM
-475 PCYHIPT
+475 PDYHIST
-482 WYGHQAY
+482 WYGRQAY
-489 KFYSKAADMG
+489 KFYSKAADDG
-499 YYYSMQQ
+499 YGYSMQM
-506 QAKYLMKEPSIV
+506 QAKYLMKEPSVV
-518 PSDYQKAEQLLTE
+518 PSNYQKAEQLLTE
-531 AVEYRRDLTLYLL
+531 AVNNIQTLAFYLL
-544 GELYYHD
+544 GDLYYHS
-551 KYGRKNVEKA
+551 KYGRRNVEKA

-568 INKEYCYN
+568 INKYYCYN

-583 QACHNVASI
+583 QACHNAASI
-592 LIDYDGSIEALHQAR
+592 LVDYDGSKEALHQAR
-607 KILSE
+607 SILSE
-612 ARSHK
+612 ARSHD
-617 WCFGDVDRLYGR
+617 WRFGAVDRLYGR
-629 MLCEGLGGARDVAEG
+629 MLCEGLGGERDVAEG
-644 RRLIAEACDDEEGK
+644 RRLIAEACDDEEG
-658 ATFRMKL
+658 

>member
-1 MGLFDKLKRNYE
+1 MGLFDKLKGFNE
-13 TDAEAAKRLYDKATS
+13 TNTEAAKRLYDKATS

-127 HTLACQLHI
+127 HTLAHNLYR

-170 FGPIKEEDWK
+170 FGPIKEEEWK
-180 DMTTVDM
+180 GMTTVDM

-200 YTKNLTLAIR
+200 YTKNLPLAIR
-210 CFDAAAERNHAGAY
+210 CFDAAAERNHAAAY

-239 ANEAYLKAANLGNAA
+239 ANESYLKGANLGNAA

-279 LTMAQEA
+279 LIMAQEA
-286 GSGRATTLLAQFF
+286 GSERATTLLAQFF

-314 DEDAYS
+314 NEDAYG
-320 DQPSAYD
+320 DQPSTYD
-327 MEEDDDELDFEDMTN
+327 MDEEDDELDFEDWTN

-347 LMINNMNMCVS
+347 FMTTNMNMCVS
-358 MGFCIDEYDVPQL
+358 MGFCFDEYDVPQL
-371 AEELIEAEEYD
+371 AEELIEAEEYE

-397 SDEKNH
+397 SDEKKH

-416 LDYDGNDENNAP
+416 LDYDGNEENNAP

-438 IMLLGENPKLFGI
+438 IMQLGENPKLFGI
-451 QYQKLADFYDICY
+451 QYQNLADFYDICY

-475 PCYHIPT
+475 PGYHIPT

-489 KFYSKAADMG
+489 KFYSKAADS
-499 YYYSMQQ
+499 YYHSMQQ
-506 QAKYLMKEPSIV
+506 QAKYLMKEPSVV
-518 PSDYQKAEQLLTE
+518 PSNYLKAEQLL
-531 AVEYRRDLTLYLL
+531 RDAANNRQALALYLL
-544 GELYYHD
+544 GELYYHN
-551 KYGRKNVEKA
+551 KYGRRNVEKA
-561 KECYINF
+561 KGCYINF
-568 INKEYCYN
+568 IYKEYCYN

>member
-1 MGLFDKLKRNYE
+1 MGLFDKLKRNNE
-13 TDAEAAKRLYDKATS
+13 TNTEAAKRLYDKATS

-170 FGPIKEEDWK
+170 FGPIKEEEWK
-180 DMTTVDM
+180 GMTTVDM

-200 YTKNLTLAIR
+200 FTKNLTLAIR
-210 CFDAAAERNHAGAY
+210 CFEAAAERNYAGAY
-224 CNKGWCLEQEGKYAL
+224 CNKGWCLEQEGKLAL
-239 ANEAYLKAANLGNAA
+239 ANEAYLKGANLGNAA

-279 LTMAQEA
+279 LIMAQEA
-286 GSGRATTLLAQFF
+286 GSERATTLLAQFF

-314 DEDAYS
+314 NEDAYG
-320 DQPSAYD
+320 DQPSTYD
-327 MEEDDDELDFEDMTN
+327 MDEEDDELDFEDWTN

-347 LMINNMNMCVS
+347 FMTTNMNMCVS
-358 MGFCIDEYDVPQL
+358 MGFCFDEYDVPQL
-371 AEELIEAEEYD
+371 AEELIEAEEYE

-397 SDEKNH
+397 SDEKKH

-416 LDYDGNDENNAP
+416 LDYDGNEENNAP

-438 IMLLGENPKLFGI
+438 IMQLGENPKLFGI
-451 QYQKLADFYDICY
+451 QYQNLADFYDICY

-475 PCYHIPT
+475 PGYHIPT

-489 KFYSKAADMG
+489 KFYSKAADR
-499 YYYSMQQ
+499 YYHSMQQ
-506 QAKYLMKEPSIV
+506 QAKYLMKEPSVV
-518 PSDYQKAEQLLTE
+518 PSNYLKAEQLL
-531 AVEYRRDLTLYLL
+531 RDAANNRQALALYLL
-544 GELYYHD
+544 GELYYHS
-551 KYGRKNVEKA
+551 KYGRRNVEKA
-561 KECYINF
+561 KECYVNF
-568 INKEYCYN
+568 INEIYCYN
-576 LYPYEYG
+576 RYPYEYG

>member
-1 MGLFDKLKRNYE
+1 MGLFDKLKRNNE
-13 TDAEAAKRLYDKATS
+13 TNTEAAKRLYDKATS
-28 EYKAKNYHSAV
+28 EYKAKNYYSAV

-119 NKNDVRAC
+119 NKNDISAC

-170 FGPIKEEDWK
+170 FGPIKEEEWK
-180 DMTTVDM
+180 GMTTVDM

-200 YTKNLTLAIR
+200 YTKNLPLAIR
-210 CFDAAAERNHAGAY
+210 CFDAAAERNHAAAY

-239 ANEAYLKAANLGNAA
+239 ANESYLKGANLGNAA

-279 LTMAQEA
+279 LIMAQEA
-286 GSGRATTLLAQFF
+286 GSERATTLLAQFF

-314 DEDAYS
+314 NEDAYG
-320 DQPSAYD
+320 DQPSTYD
-327 MEEDDDELDFEDMTN
+327 MDEEDDELDFEDWTN

-347 LMINNMNMCVS
+347 FMTTNMNMCVS
-358 MGFCIDEYDVPQL
+358 MGFCFDEYDVPQL
-371 AEELIEAEEYD
+371 AEELIEAEEYE

-397 SDEKNH
+397 SDEKKH

-416 LDYDGNDENNAP
+416 LDYDGNEENNAP

-438 IMLLGENPKLFGI
+438 IMQLGENPKLFGI
-451 QYQKLADFYDICY
+451 QYQNLADFYDICY

-475 PCYHIPT
+475 PGYHIPT

-489 KFYSKAADMG
+489 KFYSKAADS
-499 YYYSMQQ
+499 YYHSMQQ
-506 QAKYLMKEPSIV
+506 QAKYLMKEPSVV
-518 PSDYQKAEQLLTE
+518 PSNYLKAEQLL
-531 AVEYRRDLTLYLL
+531 RDAANNRQALALYLL
-544 GELYYHD
+544 GELYYHN
-551 KYGRKNVEKA
+551 KYGRRNVEKA
-561 KECYINF
+561 KGCYINF
-568 INKEYCYN
+568 IYKEYCYN

>member
-1 MGLFDKLKRNYE
+1 MGLFDKLKRNNE
-13 TDAEAAKRLYDKATS
+13 TNTEAAKRLYDKATS

-127 HTLACQLHI
+127 HTLAHNLYR

-147 CHKLITRCAT
+147 CHKLISRCAT

-170 FGPIKEEDWK
+170 FGPIKEEEWK
-180 DMTTVDM
+180 GMTTVDM

-200 YTKNLTLAIR
+200 YTKNLPLAIR
-210 CFDAAAERNHAGAY
+210 CFDAAAERNHAAAY

-239 ANEAYLKAANLGNAA
+239 ANEAYLKGANLGNAA

-279 LTMAQEA
+279 LIMAQEA
-286 GSGRATTLLAQFF
+286 GSERATTLLAQFF

-314 DEDAYS
+314 NEDAYG
-320 DQPSAYD
+320 DQPSTYD
-327 MEEDDDELDFEDMTN
+327 MDEEDDELDFEDWTN

-347 LMINNMNMCVS
+347 FMTTNMNMCVS
-358 MGFCIDEYDVPQL
+358 MGFCFDEYDVPQL
-371 AEELIEAEEYD
+371 AEELIEAEEYE

-397 SDEKNH
+397 SDEKKH

-416 LDYDGNDENNAP
+416 LDYDGNEENNAP

-438 IMLLGENPKLFGI
+438 IMQLGENPKLFGI
-451 QYQKLADFYDICY
+451 QYQNLADFYDICY

-475 PCYHIPT
+475 PGYHIPT

-489 KFYSKAADMG
+489 KFYSKAADS
-499 YYYSMQQ
+499 YYHSMQQ
-506 QAKYLMKEPSIV
+506 QAKYLMKEPSVV
-518 PSDYQKAEQLLTE
+518 PSNYLKAEQLL
-531 AVEYRRDLTLYLL
+531 RDAANNRQALALYLL
-544 GELYYHD
+544 GELYYHN
-551 KYGRKNVEKA
+551 KYGRRNVEKA
-561 KECYINF
+561 KGCYINF
-568 INKEYCYN
+568 IYKEYCYN

>member
-1 MGLFDKLKRNYE
+1 MGLFDKLKGFNE
-13 TDAEAAKRLYDKATS
+13 TNTEAAKRLYDKATS

-127 HTLACQLHI
+127 HTLAHNLYR

-170 FGPIKEEDWK
+170 FGPIKEEEWK
-180 DMTTVDM
+180 GMTTVDM

-200 YTKNLTLAIR
+200 YTKNLPLAIR
-210 CFDAAAERNHAGAY
+210 CFDAAAERNHAAAY

-239 ANEAYLKAANLGNAA
+239 ANESYLKGANLGNAA

-279 LTMAQEA
+279 LIMAQEA
-286 GSGRATTLLAQFF
+286 GSERATTLLAQFF

-314 DEDAYS
+314 NEDAYG
-320 DQPSAYD
+320 DQPSTYD
-327 MEEDDDELDFEDMTN
+327 MDEEDDELDFEDWTN

-347 LMINNMNMCVS
+347 FMTTNMNLCVS
-358 MGFCIDEYDVPQL
+358 MGFCFDEYDVPQL
-371 AEELIEAEEYD
+371 AEELIEAEEYE

-397 SDEKNH
+397 SDEKKH

-416 LDYDGNDENNAP
+416 LDYDGNEENNAP

-438 IMLLGENPKLFGI
+438 IMQLGENPKLFGI
-451 QYQKLADFYDICY
+451 QYQNLADFYDICY

-475 PCYHIPT
+475 PGYHIPT

-489 KFYSKAADMG
+489 KFYSKAADS
-499 YYYSMQQ
+499 YYHSMQQ
-506 QAKYLMKEPSIV
+506 QAKYLMKEPSVV
-518 PSDYQKAEQLLTE
+518 PSNYLKAEQLL
-531 AVEYRRDLTLYLL
+531 RDAANNRQALALYLL
-544 GELYYHD
+544 GELYYHN
-551 KYGRKNVEKA
+551 KYGRRNVEKA
-561 KECYINF
+561 KGCYINF
-568 INKEYCYN
+568 IYKEYCYN

>member
-1 MGLFDKLKRNYE
+1 MGLFDKLKGFNE
-13 TDAEAAKRLYDKATS
+13 TNTEAAKRLYDKATS

-170 FGPIKEEDWK
+170 FGPIKEEEWK
-180 DMTTVDM
+180 GMTTVDM

-200 YTKNLTLAIR
+200 YTKNLPLAIR

-239 ANEAYLKAANLGNAA
+239 ANEAYLKGANLGNAA

-279 LTMAQEA
+279 LIMAQEA
-286 GSGRATTLLAQFF
+286 GSERATTLLAQFF

-314 DEDAYS
+314 NEDAYG
-320 DQPSAYD
+320 DQPSTYD
-327 MEEDDDELDFEDMTN
+327 MDEEDDELDFEDWTN

-347 LMINNMNMCVS
+347 FMTTNMNMCVS
-358 MGFCIDEYDVPQL
+358 MGFCFDEYDVPQL
-371 AEELIEAEEYD
+371 AEELIEAEEYE

-397 SDEKNH
+397 SDEKKH

-416 LDYDGNDENNAP
+416 LDYDGNEENNAP

-438 IMLLGENPKLFGI
+438 IMQLGENPKLFGI
-451 QYQKLADFYDICY
+451 QYQNLADFYDICY

-475 PCYHIPT
+475 PGYHIPT

-489 KFYSKAADMG
+489 KFYSKAADS
-499 YYYSMQQ
+499 YYHSMQQ
-506 QAKYLMKEPSIV
+506 QAKYLMKEPSVV
-518 PSDYQKAEQLLTE
+518 PSNYLKAEQLL
-531 AVEYRRDLTLYLL
+531 RDAANNRQALALYLL
-544 GELYYHD
+544 GELYYHN
-551 KYGRKNVEKA
+551 KYGRRNVEKA
-561 KECYINF
+561 KGCYINF
-568 INKEYCYN
+568 IYKEYCYN

>member
-1 MGLFDKLKRNYE
+1 MGLFDKLKRNNE
-13 TDAEAAKRLYDKATS
+13 TNTEAAKRLYDKATS

-127 HTLACQLHI
+127 HTLAHNLYR

-147 CHKLITRCAT
+147 CHKLISRCAT

-170 FGPIKEEDWK
+170 FGPIKEEEWK
-180 DMTTVDM
+180 GMTTVDM

-200 YTKNLTLAIR
+200 YTKNLPLAIR
-210 CFDAAAERNHAGAY
+210 CFDAAAERNHAAAY

-239 ANEAYLKAANLGNAA
+239 ANEAYLKGANLGNAA

-279 LTMAQEA
+279 LIMAQEA
-286 GSGRATTLLAQFF
+286 GSERATTLLAQFF
-299 PEPKEEPQ
+299 SEPKEEPQ

-314 DEDAYS
+314 NEDAYG
-320 DQPSAYD
+320 DQPSTYD
-327 MEEDDDELDFEDMTN
+327 MDEEDDELDFEDWTN

-347 LMINNMNMCVS
+347 FMTTNMNMCVS
-358 MGFCIDEYDVPQL
+358 MGFCFDEYDVPQL
-371 AEELIEAEEYD
+371 AEELIEAEEYE

-397 SDEKNH
+397 SDEKKH

-416 LDYDGNDENNAP
+416 LDYDGNEENNAP

-438 IMLLGENPKLFGI
+438 IMQLGENPKLFGI
-451 QYQKLADFYDICY
+451 QYQNLADFYDICY

-475 PCYHIPT
+475 PGYHIPT

-489 KFYSKAADMG
+489 KFYSKAADS
-499 YYYSMQQ
+499 YYHSMQQ
-506 QAKYLMKEPSIV
+506 QAKYLMKEPSVV
-518 PSDYQKAEQLLTE
+518 PSNYLKAEQLL
-531 AVEYRRDLTLYLL
+531 RDAANNRQALALYLL
-544 GELYYHD
+544 GELYYHN
-551 KYGRKNVEKA
+551 KYGRRNVEKA
-561 KECYINF
+561 KGCYINF
-568 INKEYCYN
+568 IYKEYCYN

>member
-1 MGLFDKLKRNYE
+1 MGLFDKLKRNNE
-13 TDAEAAKRLYDKATS
+13 TNTETAKRLYDKATS
-28 EYKAKNYHSAV
+28 EYKAKSYYSAV

-127 HTLACQLHI
+127 HTLAHNLHT

-170 FGPIKEEDWK
+170 FGPIKEEEWK
-180 DMTTVDM
+180 GMTTVDM

-200 YTKNLTLAIR
+200 YTKNLPLAIR
-210 CFDAAAERNHAGAY
+210 CFDAAAERNHAAAY

-239 ANEAYLKAANLGNAA
+239 ANEAYLKGANLGNAA

-279 LTMAQEA
+279 LIMAQEA
-286 GSGRATTLLAQFF
+286 GSERATTLLAQFF

-314 DEDAYS
+314 NEDAYG
-320 DQPSAYD
+320 DQPSTYD
-327 MEEDDDELDFEDMTN
+327 MDEEDDELDFEDWTN

-347 LMINNMNMCVS
+347 FMTTNMNMCVS
-358 MGFCIDEYDVPQL
+358 MGFCFDEYDVPQL
-371 AEELIEAEEYD
+371 AEELIEAEEYE

-397 SDEKNH
+397 SDEKKH

-416 LDYDGNDENNAP
+416 LDYDGNEENNAP

-438 IMLLGENPKLFGI
+438 IMQLGENPKLFGI
-451 QYQKLADFYDICY
+451 QYQNLADFYDICY

-475 PCYHIPT
+475 PGYHIPT

-489 KFYSKAADMG
+489 KFYSKAADS
-499 YYYSMQQ
+499 YYHSMQQ
-506 QAKYLMKEPSIV
+506 QAKYLMKEPSVV
-518 PSDYQKAEQLLTE
+518 PSNYLKAEQLL
-531 AVEYRRDLTLYLL
+531 RDAANNRQALALYLL
-544 GELYYHD
+544 GELYYHN
-551 KYGRKNVEKA
+551 KYGRRNVEKA
-561 KECYINF
+561 KGCYINF
-568 INKEYCYN
+568 IYKEYCYN

>member
-1 MGLFDKLKRNYE
+1 MMGLFDKLKRFNE
-13 TDAEAAKRLYDKATS
+13 TDTEAAKRLYDKATS
-28 EYKAKNYHSAV
+28 EYKAKSYYNAV
-39 RLYEMAWDKDPDVG
+39 RLYEMAWDKDPGVG
-53 TFFFLSCCYYF
+53 TFFNLSCCYYF

-78 TRHAALKDHPAA
+78 TRHAAIKDHPAA

-127 HTLACQLHI
+127 HTLAHNLHT

-157 ENFKDSVAKVSEW
+157 ENFQDAREKVNEW
-170 FGPIKEEDWK
+170 FGSIKEDEWNG
-180 DMTTVDM
+180 MTTVDM

-200 YTKNLTLAIR
+200 FAKNLTLAIR
-210 CFDAAAERNHAGAY
+210 CFEAAAERNHAGAY
-224 CNKGWCLEQEGKYAL
+224 CNKGWCLEQEGKLAL
-239 ANEAYLKAANLGNAA
+239 ANEAYLKGANLGNAA

-279 LTMAQEA
+279 LIMAQEA
-286 GSGRATTLLAQFF
+286 GSERATTMLAQFF
-299 PEPKEEPQ
+299 AEPKEDPQ

-327 MEEDDDELDFEDMTN
+327 KDEEDDELDFEDMTN

-347 LMINNMNMCVS
+347 FMTTNMNLCVS
-358 MGFCIDEYDVPQL
+358 MDFCWDEYDVPQL
-371 AEELIEAEEYD
+371 AQELIDAEEYE
-382 LARKLLRACLSVCES
+382 LARKLLRSCLSVCES
-397 SDEKNH
+397 SENEDH

-416 LDYDGNDENNAP
+416 LDYDGNEEDNAP
-428 YYRLRLAYNL
+428 YYRLRLAYEL

-451 QYQKLADFYDICY
+451 QNQNLADFYDVCY
-464 HFGDNYDLHNI
+464 HFGDDYDLHNM
-475 PCYHIPT
+475 PCYHIST

-489 KFYSKAADMG
+489 KFYSKAADDG
-499 YYYSMQQ
+499 YGYSMQM
-506 QAKYLMKEPSIV
+506 QAKYLMKEPSVV
-518 PSDYQKAEQLLTE
+518 PSNYQKAEQLLTE
-531 AVEYRRDLTLYLL
+531 AVNNIQTLAFYLL
-544 GELYYHD
+544 GDLYYHS
-551 KYGRKNVEKA
+551 KYGRRNVEKA

-568 INKEYCYN
+568 INKYYCYN

-583 QACHNVASI
+583 QACHNAASI
-592 LIDYDGSIEALHQAR
+592 LVDYDGSKEALYQAR
-607 KILSE
+607 SILSE
-612 ARSHK
+612 ARSHD
-617 WCFGDVDRLYGR
+617 WRFGAVDRLYGR
-629 MLCEGLGGARDVAEG
+629 MLCEGLGGERDVAEG
-644 RRLIAEACDDEEGK
+644 RRLIAEACDDEEG
-658 ATFRMKL
+658 

>member
-1 MGLFDKLKRNYE
+1 MGLFDKLKRNNE
-13 TDAEAAKRLYDKATS
+13 TNTEAAKRLYDKATS
-28 EYKAKNYHSAV
+28 EYKAKNYYSAV

-119 NKNDVRAC
+119 NKNDISAC

-170 FGPIKEEDWK
+170 FGPIKEEEWK
-180 DMTTVDM
+180 GMTTVDM

-200 YTKNLTLAIR
+200 YSKNLTLAIR
-210 CFDAAAERNHAGAY
+210 CFDAATERNHAGAY

-239 ANEAYLKAANLGNAA
+239 ANEAYLKGANLGNAA

-279 LTMAQEA
+279 LIMAQEA
-286 GSGRATTLLAQFF
+286 GSERATTLLAQFF
-299 PEPKEEPQ
+299 SEPKEEPQ

-314 DEDAYS
+314 NEDAYG
-320 DQPSAYD
+320 DQPSTYD
-327 MEEDDDELDFEDMTN
+327 MDEEDDELDFEDWTN

-347 LMINNMNMCVS
+347 FMTTNMNLCVS
-358 MGFCIDEYDVPQL
+358 MGFCFDEYDVPQL
-371 AEELIEAEEYD
+371 AEELIEAEEYE

-397 SDEKNH
+397 SDEKKH

-416 LDYDGNDENNAP
+416 LDYDGNEENNAP

-438 IMLLGENPKLFGI
+438 IMQLGENPKLFGI
-451 QYQKLADFYDICY
+451 QYQNLADFYDICY

-475 PCYHIPT
+475 PGYHIPT

-489 KFYSKAADMG
+489 KFYSKAADS
-499 YYYSMQQ
+499 YYHSMQQ
-506 QAKYLMKEPSIV
+506 QAKYLMKEPSVV
-518 PSDYQKAEQLLTE
+518 PSNYLKAEQLL
-531 AVEYRRDLTLYLL
+531 RDAANNRQALALYLL
-544 GELYYHD
+544 GELYYHN
-551 KYGRKNVEKA
+551 KYGRRNVEKA
-561 KECYINF
+561 KGCYINF
-568 INKEYCYN
+568 IYKEYCYN

>member
-1 MGLFDKLKRNYE
+1 MGLFDKLKRNNE
-13 TDAEAAKRLYDKATS
+13 TNTEAAKRLYDKATS

-127 HTLACQLHI
+127 HTLAHNLYR

-147 CHKLITRCAT
+147 CHKLISRCAT

-170 FGPIKEEDWK
+170 FGPIKEEEWK
-180 DMTTVDM
+180 GMTTVDM

-200 YTKNLTLAIR
+200 YTKNLPLAIR
-210 CFDAAAERNHAGAY
+210 CFDAAAERNHAAAY

-239 ANEAYLKAANLGNAA
+239 ANEAYLKGANLGNAA

-279 LTMAQEA
+279 LIMAQEA
-286 GSGRATTLLAQFF
+286 GSERATTLLAQFF
-299 PEPKEEPQ
+299 SEPKEEPQ

-314 DEDAYS
+314 NEDAYG
-320 DQPSAYD
+320 DQPSTYD
-327 MEEDDDELDFEDMTN
+327 MDEEDDELDFEDWTN

-347 LMINNMNMCVS
+347 FMTTNMNMCVS
-358 MGFCIDEYDVPQL
+358 MGFCFDEYDVPGL
-371 AEELIEAEEYD
+371 AEDLIYEEEYD
-382 LARKLLRACLSVCES
+382 LARKLLRNCLSVCES
-397 SDEKNH
+397 SNDAGD

-416 LDYDGNDENNAP
+416 LDYDGNDEYNAP
-428 YYRLRLAYNL
+428 YYRLRLAYKL
-438 IMLLGENPKLFGI
+438 IMQLGENPKLFGI
-451 QYQKLADFYDICY
+451 QYQNLADFYDICY

-475 PCYHIPT
+475 PGYHIPT

-489 KFYSKAADMG
+489 KFYSKAADS
-499 YYYSMQQ
+499 YYHSMQQ
-506 QAKYLMKEPSIV
+506 QAKYLMKEPSVV
-518 PSDYQKAEQLLTE
+518 PSNYLKAEQLL
-531 AVEYRRDLTLYLL
+531 RDAANNRQALALYLL
-544 GELYYHD
+544 GELYYHN
-551 KYGRKNVEKA
+551 KYGRRNVEKA
-561 KECYINF
+561 KGCYINF
-568 INKEYCYN
+568 IYKEYCYN

-612 ARSHK
+612 ARSHD
-617 WCFGDVDRLYGR
+617 WCFGAVDRLYGR

>member
-1 MGLFDKLKRNYE
+1 MGLFDKLKRNNE
-13 TDAEAAKRLYDKATS
+13 TNTEAAKRLYDKATS

-127 HTLACQLHI
+127 HTLAHNLYR

-147 CHKLITRCAT
+147 CHKLISRCAT

-170 FGPIKEEDWK
+170 FGPIKEEEWK
-180 DMTTVDM
+180 GMTTVDM

-200 YTKNLTLAIR
+200 YTKNLPLAIR
-210 CFDAAAERNHAGAY
+210 CFDAAAERNHAAAY

-239 ANEAYLKAANLGNAA
+239 ANEAYLKGANLGNAA
-254 AMANLAQNLHNG
+254 AMTNLAQNLHNG

-279 LTMAQEA
+279 LIMAQEA
-286 GSGRATTLLAQFF
+286 GSERATTLLAQFF
-299 PEPKEEPQ
+299 SEPKEEPQ

-314 DEDAYS
+314 NEDAYG
-320 DQPSAYD
+320 DQPSTYD
-327 MEEDDDELDFEDMTN
+327 MDEEDDELDFEDWTN

-347 LMINNMNMCVS
+347 FMTTNMNMCVS
-358 MGFCIDEYDVPQL
+358 MGFCFDEYDVPQL
-371 AEELIEAEEYD
+371 AEELIEAEEYE

-397 SDEKNH
+397 SDEKKH

-416 LDYDGNDENNAP
+416 LDYDGNEENNAP

-438 IMLLGENPKLFGI
+438 IMQLGENPKLFGI
-451 QYQKLADFYDICY
+451 QYQNLADFYDICY

-475 PCYHIPT
+475 PGYHIPT

-489 KFYSKAADMG
+489 KFYSKAADS
-499 YYYSMQQ
+499 YYHSMQQ
-506 QAKYLMKEPSIV
+506 QAKYLMKEPSVV
-518 PSDYQKAEQLLTE
+518 PSNYLKAEQLL
-531 AVEYRRDLTLYLL
+531 RDAANNRQALALYLL
-544 GELYYHD
+544 GELYYHN
-551 KYGRKNVEKA
+551 KYGRRNVEKA
-561 KECYINF
+561 KGCYINF
-568 INKEYCYN
+568 IYKEYCYN